1 MKGRVLCG
9 NSVHAVNKPAIRTVK
24 DNAIKPQGFASAV
37 STEGLDVTV
46 VIFVLVVYQG
56 VTKTTGNVKGRVL
69 KVNLVHFARNH
80 AARPVKTDVGK
91 LWSLYKLY

>member
-1 MKGRVLCG
+1 MKARVLLG
-9 NSVHAVNKPAIRTVK
+9 NSVHAVNKLAIRTVK

-56 VTKTTGNVKGRVL
+56 VTKTTGNVRGRVL
-69 KVNLVHFARNH
+69 KENLVHVARNH
-80 AARPVKTDVGK
+80 AGRPVKTDV
-91 LWSLYKLY
+91 